1 MITLVVAMDLKNGIG
16 KDGRL
21 PWHLSTDLKRFKAIT
36 LGSAIL
42 MGRKTY
48 QSIGRALPGR
58 KNIVISS
65 DPSFEAPGCQIVSN
79 LEEGLQIA
87 TQYTGQEVFVIGGAQ
102 VFAQVLPCADK
113 IHLTLVHTV
122 ADCQVFFPVLF
133 WNQWLV
139 VQQTYNQA
147 GDHDQFASTYYV
159 LVK

>member
-1 MITLVVAMDLKNGIG
+1 MITMVVAMDLENGIG
-16 KDGRL
+16 KDGGL
-21 PWHLSTDLKRFKAIT
+21 PWHLRTDLKRFKAIT

-58 KNIVISS
+58 RNIVISS
-65 DPSFEAPGCQIVSN
+65 MPSFEAPGCQVVSN
-79 LEEGLQIA
+79 LEEGLQVA

-102 VFAQVLPCADK
+102 VFAQVLPRAEK

-122 ADCQVFFPVLF
+122 ADCQVFFPVLI
-133 WNQWLV
+133 WNQWKV
-139 VQQTYNQA
+139 IHQTHIQS
-147 GDHDQFASTYYV
+147 GEHDQFASTYYV